1 VSERTFTRSVA
12 VLAVLRI
19 VPSLIVLAAN
29 GHSLPLLP
37 GSEYGPPTGD
47 TYGFYAAAR
56 EFISAW
62 GQVSKPVAVVL
73 ALLLAAGAYVAW
85 RLWRTNRRAWAVVV
99 GATLLGVAASAAILE
114 MGPTGAGAVG
124 WPIVWAIPLAPL
136 RVLHAL
142 SYHLAFYAGATILI
156 ASNVVTV
163 IATSVVARRLIPGRL
178 ALLPPALLVVWPFL
192 MRLIEGTGNGVYGSW
207 LVDAGIALY
216 SEPLSTAL
224 VTVALALIVLRTD
237 SADLAAVAGA
247 AMAFATAVRVSNA
260 TVAVVLF
267 LALCVARAWRSALS
281 YAGAGIGLITIAAV
295 FWSRGYSS
303 FHNRPT
309 KEAPNGLFSWHYIV
323 RSWRDSTVFD
333 WKMLLILLPLPI
345 IGAIAIRRRWV
356 EVVSLA
362 GTVLVTALF
371 YSLYYITALHPRFLY
386 VALPALFILTGLG
399 LKLLVE
405 RFGPR
410 PA

>member
-1 VSERTFTRSVA
+1 
-12 VLAVLRI
+12 
-19 VPSLIVLAAN
+19 
-29 GHSLPLLP
+29 
-37 GSEYGPPTGD
+37 
-47 TYGFYAAAR
+47 
-56 EFISAW
+56 
-62 GQVSKPVAVVL
+62 
-73 ALLLAAGAYVAW
+73 
-85 RLWRTNRRAWAVVV
+85 
-99 GATLLGVAASAAILE
+99 
-114 MGPTGAGAVG
+114 M
-124 WPIVWAIPLAPL
+124 
-136 RVLHAL
+136 
-142 SYHLAFYAGATILI
+142 I

-163 IATSVVARRLIPGRL
+163 IATAVIAKRLIPGRL
-178 ALLPPALLVVWPFL
+178 ALIPPALLVVWPFL
-192 MRLIEGTGNGVYGSW
+192 MRVIEGTGNGVYGSW

-267 LALCVARAWRSALS
+267 LALCIARAWRSALA
-281 YAGAGIGLITIAAV
+281 YAGAGLGLVTIAAV

-303 FHNRPT
+303 FHNRPSN
-309 KEAPNGLFSWHYIV
+309 EAPNGLFSWHYII

-333 WKMLLILLPLPI
+333 WRMLLILLPLPI
-345 IGAIAIRRRWV
+345 LGAVALRHRWV
-356 EVVSLA
+356 TLVSLA
-362 GTVLVTALF
+362 GTVLATALF

-386 VALPALFILTGLG
+386 VALPALFLLIGVGLQ
-399 LKLLVE
+399 LLVE